1 MSLRPPGAATRMI
14 TGYNTDVRHADVA
27 FHVQTEDKGT
37 SNPLIESLVYVGGQV
52 VTARRSSYSELLEN
66 GSAEAEVVRLME
78 RQHRTMIAAIKS
90 GRFDQ
95 KVLELLGPRAPA
107 ALVAAVES
115 AAAPAS
121 IAADAPAGEAPAAG
135 TAAAETPAGRATE
148 DVGEATHG
156 GGGPIAAPRPAPGSN
171 EPTLDQVILEYLT
184 AEASQEQLLLT
195 LHDGTEVA
203 LGAPA
208 RLALRTT
215 SSRSGGAVSGA
226 EVTVRM
232 ISTVDEPRA
241 LARGVT
247 DGDGGLALDFDV
259 PALDRGTAAL
269 IITASSPIGRAEI
282 KQLL

>member
-1 MSLRPPGAATRMI
+1 MI

-66 GSAEAEVVRLME
+66 GKAESELVRLME

-121 IAADAPAGEAPAAG
+121 PPASAEAV
-135 TAAAETPAGRATE
+135 AAAPAGRATE

-156 GGGPIAAPRPAPGSN
+156 GGAPIAAARPAPAAN

-195 LHDGTEVA
+195 LHDGTEVT
-203 LGAPA
+203 LGAAA

-215 SSRSGGAVSGA
+215 SSRSGGAVPGA
-226 EVTVRM
+226 EVSVRM
-232 ISTVDEPRA
+232 ISTVEEPRA

-247 DGDGGLALDFDV
+247 DGDGGLTLDFNV

>member
-1 MSLRPPGAATRMI
+1 MI
-14 TGYNTDVRHADVA
+14 TGYNTDVRHTEVV

-52 VTARRSSYSELLEN
+52 VTARRSSYSDLLAD
-66 GSAEAEVVRLME
+66 GKPEAEVVRLME

-95 KVLELLGPRAPA
+95 KVLELLGHRAPP

-115 AAAPAS
+115 GAGEAAAPA
-121 IAADAPAGEAPAAG
+121 AAEEDAGDPTHAGGERI
-135 TAAAETPAGRATE
+135 TAARP
-148 DVGEATHG
+148 
-156 GGGPIAAPRPAPGSN
+156 PAPGG

-184 AEASQEQLLLT
+184 QEASQEQLLLT

-203 LGAPA
+203 LGASA
-208 RLALRTT
+208 TLALRTT
-215 SSRSGGAVSGA
+215 SSRNGDAVQGA

-247 DGDGGLALDFDV
+247 DDEGGLTLDFEV

>member
-1 MSLRPPGAATRMI
+1 MI
-14 TGYNTDVRHADVA
+14 TGYNTDVRHAEVA

-52 VTARRSSYSELLEN
+52 VTARRSSYSDLLAD
-66 GSAEAEVVRLME
+66 GKGEAEVVRLME
-78 RQHRTMIAAIKS
+78 RQHRTMIAAIKA
-90 GRFDQ
+90 GRFNQ
-95 KVLELLGPRAPA
+95 KVLDQLGHRAPA

-115 AAAPAS
+115 GAEEAAAPTADEAAAR
-121 IAADAPAGEAPAAG
+121 AADEEAG
-135 TAAAETPAGRATE
+135 
-148 DVGEATHG
+148 DATHAG
-156 GGGPIAAPRPAPGSN
+156 GEGITAPRPAAAGG

-184 AEASQEQLLLT
+184 HEASQEQLLLT

-208 RLALRTT
+208 TLALRTS
-215 SSRSGGAVSGA
+215 SSRDGVAVSGA

-247 DGDGGLALDFDV
+247 DDEGGLTLDFEV

>member
-1 MSLRPPGAATRMI
+1 MPHAVPLRPPGAATGMI
-14 TGYNTDVRHADVA
+14 TGYNTDVRHAEVA

-52 VTARRSSYSELLEN
+52 VTARRSSYSDLLAD
-66 GSAEAEVVRLME
+66 GKGEAEVVRLME

-95 KVLELLGPRAPA
+95 KVVELLGHRAPA

-115 AAAPAS
+115 GAAEAAA
-121 IAADAPAGEAPAAG
+121 AATDEDAGDPTHSGGERI
-135 TAAAETPAGRATE
+135 T
-148 DVGEATHG
+148 
-156 GGGPIAAPRPAPGSN
+156 APRPPAPGG

-184 AEASQEQLLLT
+184 QEASQEQLLLT

-203 LGAPA
+203 LGASA
-208 RLALRTT
+208 TLALRTT
-215 SSRSGGAVSGA
+215 SSRNGDAVQGA

-247 DGDGGLALDFDV
+247 DDEGGLTLDFQV

>member
-1 MSLRPPGAATRMI
+1 MI
-14 TGYNTDVRHADVA
+14 TGYNTDVRRVGVA
-27 FHVQTEDKGT
+27 FHVQTEDKGEG
-37 SNPLIESLVYVGGQV
+37 NPLIESLVYVGGQV
-52 VTARRSSYSELLEN
+52 VAARRSSYSELLAD
-66 GSAEAEVVRLME
+66 GKGDAEIVRLME
-78 RQHRTMIAAIKS
+78 RQHRTMIAAIKG
-90 GRFDQ
+90 GRFDR
-95 KVLELLGPRAPA
+95 KVVELLGPRAPA
-107 ALVAAVES
+107 ALVAAAES
-115 AAAPAS
+115 GATEEAPGG
-121 IAADAPAGEAPAAG
+121 GEAPAA
-135 TAAAETPAGRATE
+135 AERAGA
-148 DVGEATHG
+148 
-156 GGGPIAAPRPAPGSN
+156 

-208 RLALRTT
+208 TLALRTT
-215 SSRSGGAVSGA
+215 SSRNGGAVAGA

-232 ISTVDEPRA
+232 ISTVDEPQA

-247 DGDGGLALDFDV
+247 GDDGGLELSFVV

>member
-1 MSLRPPGAATRMI
+1 MI
-14 TGYNTDVRHADVA
+14 TGYNTDVRHAEVA

-52 VTARRSSYSELLEN
+52 VTARRSSYSDLLAD
-66 GSAEAEVVRLME
+66 GKGEAEVVRLME
-78 RQHRTMIAAIKS
+78 RQHRTMIAAIKA
-90 GRFDQ
+90 GRFDR
-95 KVLELLGPRAPA
+95 KVVGLLGARAPA
-107 ALVAAVES
+107 ALVAAAES
-115 AAAPAS
+115 GVTEE
-121 IAADAPAGEAPAAG
+121 AGEPPA
-135 TAAAETPAGRATE
+135 AAAER
-148 DVGEATHG
+148 G
-156 GGGPIAAPRPAPGSN
+156 GAERGGA

-184 AEASQEQLLLT
+184 AEARQEQLLLT

-208 RLALRTT
+208 TLALRTT
-215 SSRSGGAVSGA
+215 SSRNGGAVAGA

-232 ISTVDEPRA
+232 ISTVDEPQA

-247 DGDGGLALDFDV
+247 ADDGGLELSFEV
-259 PALDRGTAAL
+259 PALERGTAAL

>member
-1 MSLRPPGAATRMI
+1 MI
-14 TGYNTDVRHADVA
+14 TGYNTDVRRVGVA
-27 FHVQTEDKGT
+27 FHVQTEDKGEG
-37 SNPLIESLVYVGGQV
+37 NPLIESLVYVGGQV
-52 VTARRSSYSELLEN
+52 VAARRSSYSELLAD
-66 GSAEAEVVRLME
+66 GKGEAEIVRLME
-78 RQHRTMIAAIKS
+78 RQHRTMIAAIKA
-90 GRFDQ
+90 GRFDR
-95 KVLELLGPRAPA
+95 KVVDLLGARAPA
-107 ALVAAVES
+107 ALVAAAES
-115 AAAPAS
+115 GVTEEAAAG
-121 IAADAPAGEAPAAG
+121 GEPAA
-135 TAAAETPAGRATE
+135 AAAERGADRGAG
-148 DVGEATHG
+148 
-156 GGGPIAAPRPAPGSN
+156 

-208 RLALRTT
+208 TLALRTT
-215 SSRSGGAVSGA
+215 SSRNGGAVAGA

-232 ISTVDEPRA
+232 ISTIDEPQA

-247 DGDGGLALDFDV
+247 GDDGGLELSFEV

>member
-1 MSLRPPGAATRMI
+1 MI

-37 SNPLIESLVYVGGQV
+37 ANPLIESLVYVGGQV
-52 VTARRSSYSELLEN
+52 VTARRSSYSDLLA
-66 GSAEAEVVRLME
+66 GGKGEAEVVRLME

-95 KVLELLGPRAPA
+95 KVVELLGHRAPA

-115 AAAPAS
+115 GAAEAAAPA
-121 IAADAPAGEAPAAG
+121 ADEEAGDATHAG
-135 TAAAETPAGRATE
+135 GERITAAA
-148 DVGEATHG
+148 
-156 GGGPIAAPRPAPGSN
+156 RPAAAGG

-184 AEASQEQLLLT
+184 HEASQEQLLLT

-208 RLALRTT
+208 TLALRTT
-215 SSRSGGAVSGA
+215 SSRNGGAVQGA

-247 DGDGGLALDFDV
+247 DGEGGLTLGFEV
-259 PALDRGTAAL
+259 PALERGTAAL